1 MSAPDVRAVVYDALR
16 TVQGTKHHL
25 GLVTLQVLTD
35 RVTEA
40 VTGLVAEV
48 TRANAAL
55 IEDAACD
62 ADWEKSPDYCTGL
75 RAGAE
80 LLLAKAGKASPKAAT
95 TPDFFQP
102 GHTYTR
108 EHHAATIRFLVRY
121 VDASPCGTYRV
132 AFGWRI
138 EDGDVTWSPF
148 DSDDMGGWV
157 DVTEAGGRHA

>member
-1 MSAPDVRAVVYDALR
+1 MSAPDVRAIVYDALR

-80 LLLAKAGKASPKAAT
+80 LLLANTGEKATAAAAT
-95 TPDFFQP
+95 ATPFFQP
-102 GHTYTR
+102 GHTYSR
-108 EHHAATIRFLVRY
+108 QHHGNTIRFLVRH
-121 VDASPCGTYRV
+121 VSWAPDHSYRV
-132 AFGWRI
+132 AFGWRVD
-138 EDGDVTWSPF
+138 EDGDWEPT
-148 DSDDMGGWV
+148 DSDDMDGWT
-157 DVTEAGGRHA
+157 DVTEAAAR